1 MDKVIETISINQIPF
16 EDVERKMGVP
26 RSVFMQASNA
36 EDIIAALTTLTN
48 GRSMLTPLIDLSDY
62 NLGYNQARFSLYE
75 RDNRFHI
82 RVHPVTDQV
91 EFSNELNLSE
101 QQIELLR
108 KGEKLLIMSDPEH
121 LGYDVECLVQLMRD
135 CNALVICPRYTID
148 IPRELGGRE
157 LSAEERE
164 AIISGQKQTVQDKN
178 NNSYDV
184 ELDLTSPNLFKIQV
198 NTDRLRR
205 SAQGQSQEQ
214 VGLGAG
220 IGGPKQSAKPAKS
233 KSKSA
238 ATGKQA
244 GATQQAPSVSEG
256 TTTGYSTTS
265 SSGTSRGVGR

>member
-1 MDKVIETISINQIPF
+1 
-16 EDVERKMGVP
+16 
-26 RSVFMQASNA
+26 
-36 EDIIAALTTLTN
+36 
-48 GRSMLTPLIDLSDY
+48 
-62 NLGYNQARFSLYE
+62 
-75 RDNRFHI
+75 
-82 RVHPVTDQV
+82 
-91 EFSNELNLSE
+91 
-101 QQIELLR
+101 
-108 KGEKLLIMSDPEH
+108 
-121 LGYDVECLVQLMRD
+121 MRD

-214 VGLGAG
+214 IGLGAG